1 MKKNNLLASAF
12 VLSTTA
18 LLVSQP
24 IYSQVLVKGVPASIK
39 SESFVTK
46 IVSLRNR
53 TADDVYKLIQNLKN
67 RIDIDCDSSTNSII
81 LMGDKRLVS
90 EAESLCKN
98 LDSMPVE
105 QLSKNK
111 ARLIKE
117 KGFITKTYGLE
128 LKDYEDLEQELEA
141 IFERKNLTETS
152 SKENLNDKEY
162 FLINKEKKV
171 VIVHAK
177 PEKFSVVD
185 EYFKE
190 INRPLPQVL
199 IEASII
205 AVDDGLEKQLGIKW
219 NGFEATS
226 GYFGPQ
232 PKEEEET
239 NPFAAMM
246 GMGNDEEE
254 DNGHNS
260 EGWTSKSLRDYI
272 KYGGKW
278 NFSSVQALLRAV
290 EQDGKSQILSKPRIM
305 TIAGETSC
313 IHVGEEI
320 PYTSGT
326 TVTDGGNVTSSI
338 EFKKVGIKL
347 DVTPSV
353 NKNDDKTVNMK
364 VAPEVS
370 QYIRDVV
377 MGDNKVPQVSTR
389 RAESTIKVK
398 DGETVVIGGL
408 IETKLLRRIYK
419 LPILG
424 SLPVI
429 GKAFRSKT
437 NSNEKTNLMILL
449 TVHILDENSK
459 QNTVSKNALKEINN
473 IENIKDSVTLK
484 ELSMPVIEKPG
495 IYGKDIKSEDDLQNE
510 NTSIDINE
518 NINYENTEEVLNHLN
533 KRLEQMKKNHK

>member
-1 MKKNNLLASAF
+1 MKKTNILASAF
-12 VLSTTA
+12 VLSTAA

-24 IYSQVLVKGVPASIK
+24 IYSQVLVKGVPANTK
-39 SESFVTK
+39 SEYFVTK

-473 IENIKDSVTLK
+473 IENIKDSVALK

-533 KRLEQMKKNHK
+533 KRLEQIKNNHK